1 MQIFLIDNNFSFIG
15 GGFATIRDDVVWKNP
30 RGDDLSNVT
39 PCQQKWNDMV
49 PMFAYHRLY
58 LVVDGHATFL
68 LTDGTSLRLEKN
80 KLYLISP
87 FMIRSAEKTELFSH
101 YFLHFKSNTQ
111 STDPFEFYK
120 LVNPVDAQE
129 PDAVFFKMLLST
141 YFEKDMRSRMVA
153 QGYFS
158 LLISKFFDGVDSQPP
173 VIKKFEPILEYIERN
188 IGKKITVSDLA
199 SVLGYN
205 DSYFSVIFSKCF
217 KITPQKYVA
226 NKKMILARQQLAHSS
241 LSIKEISENLG
252 FDSEFYF
259 GNVFKKSVGL
269 SPGRWRKRYFEQLL
283 SDEKLFH

>member
-1 MQIFLIDNNFSFIG
+1 MQNFLIDNNFSFIG

-30 RGDDLSNVT
+30 RGDDLSSVT
-39 PCQQKWNDMV
+39 PCQQKWNVMV

-173 VIKKFEPILEYIERN
+173 VIKKFEPILE
-188 IGKKITVSDLA
+188 
-199 SVLGYN
+199 
-205 DSYFSVIFSKCF
+205 
-217 KITPQKYVA
+217 
-226 NKKMILARQQLAHSS
+226 
-241 LSIKEISENLG
+241 
-252 FDSEFYF
+252 
-259 GNVFKKSVGL
+259 
-269 SPGRWRKRYFEQLL
+269 
-283 SDEKLFH
+283 